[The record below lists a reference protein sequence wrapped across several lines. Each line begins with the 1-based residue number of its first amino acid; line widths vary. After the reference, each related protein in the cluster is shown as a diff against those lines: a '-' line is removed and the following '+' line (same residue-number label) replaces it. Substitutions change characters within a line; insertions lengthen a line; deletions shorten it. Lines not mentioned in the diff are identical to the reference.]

1 MYDYQS
7 DATKFIDEY
16 IEKNPQEA
24 EQRLKNRA
32 LLWDVELNPE
42 DQADFEAAALPK
54 PPYAYQS
61 VK

>member
-7 DATKFIDEY
+7 DTTKFLNDY

-24 EQRLKNRA
+24 DQRLKNRG

-42 DQADFEAAALPK
+42 NEAGFKAAKLPK

-61 VK
+61 K